1 MDSVIERK
9 IANCLALA
17 YNPNASEWAKN
28 FWKKTAEKL
37 AKRLD
42 NK

>member
-1 MDSVIERK
+1 MEQR

-17 YNPNASEWAKN
+17 YNPKSSEWAKN

-37 AKRLD
+37 AKTLD